1 MNANNIQVERQKVDG
16 WWLLVRAPYLG
27 NIKRSDNSIIYKET
41 MVHIF
46 IPQQNKTNGFLDD
59 HYHEFK

>member
-1 MNANNIQVERQKVDG
+1 
-16 WWLLVRAPYLG
+16 LVRAPYLG